1 MHSHSQIRNDH
12 FTGMRKSLKETDLKI
27 FQLQNNL
34 ISHVG
39 TLALIKNFVVT
50 VILRAPFR
58 NMTFRMPLY

>member
-1 MHSHSQIRNDH
+1 MRE
-12 FTGMRKSLKETDLKI
+12 TGLKI

-50 VILRAPFR
+50 VILRVPFR
-58 NMTFRMPLY
+58 NMTFRMPPY